1 MSSTFTVEGGSSL
14 AIAPGMVTT
23 ASYFHDSRVFRIL
36 AILTTV
42 FVVSRNRAV
51 AHAVRAFPIIC
62 HVITL
67 LSTAM
72 LKPRRGVV
80 KLENQ
85 LLRRRMNSNRPPLF
99 TQRDRQR
106 LVQLNRVLFTIDTDN
121 QV

>member
-1 MSSTFTVEGGSSL
+1 
-14 AIAPGMVTT
+14 MVTT

-62 HVITL
+62 HVNTL

-85 LLRRRMNSNRPPLF
+85 LLRRGMNSNRPPLF

-106 LVQLNRVLFTIDTDN
+106 LVQLNRMLFTIDTDN